1 MISTDTIIRFGNL
14 EDIRMAV
21 DGFYEFDNDEVETW
35 VYMYSKHGS
44 DSGILGIDW
53 RELAERLQY
62 EGAEIVSQD

>member
-35 VYMYSKHGS
+35 VYMYSKDGS
-44 DSGILGIDW
+44 DSGISGIDW

-62 EGAEIVSQD
+62 EVAEFVSQD

>member
-1 MISTDTIIRFGNL
+1 
-14 EDIRMAV
+14 MAV

-35 VYMYSKHGS
+35 VHMYSKDGS
-44 DSGILGIDW
+44 DSGISRIDW